1 MNQLEQLRRLTTVV
15 ADTGDIDAIRL
26 LQPTEATTNPSLI
39 LQASQLTTFRHLLL
53 DACQA
58 HPADIAAATEQVT
71 VNFGAEIL
79 RYIPGRVSTEIDARL
94 SFDCAASVAKAQRIV
109 ARYAAKGI
117 DKSRV
122 LIKLAATW
130 PGIQAAAALEKQGIA
145 CNLTLVFSLAQ
156 AKACADAQVTLI
168 SPFVGR
174 ILDWY
179 KKQHPETDFSG
190 ANDPG
195 VQSVRQI
202 YQHYKS
208 HGINTVVMGA
218 SFRNIDQIRQLAG
231 CDLLTIA
238 PDLLN
243 QLQAAAAPLPRQL
256 QPDLALAPAAAR
268 PLTEAEFLWQLNEDA
283 MACEKLA
290 EGIRKFAVDQIK
302 LEQLLSSLVQ
312 EMAVV

>member
-1 MNQLEQLRRLTTVV
+1 MNQLEKLRRLTTVV

-39 LQASQLTTFRHLLL
+39 LQASQQATFRHLLL
-53 DACQA
+53 NACQA
-58 HPADIAAATEQVT
+58 HPGDVAAAAELVT

-79 RYIPGRVSTEIDARL
+79 KYIPGRVSTEIDARL
-94 SFDCAASVAKAQRIV
+94 SFDCAASVAKAQRIIGL
-109 ARYAAKGI
+109 YAAKGI
-117 DKSRV
+117 AKSRV

-179 KKQHPETDFSG
+179 KKQQPDTDFSG

-195 VQSVRQI
+195 VQSVQQI

-218 SFRNIDQIRQLAG
+218 SFRNVDQIRQLAG

-243 QLQAAAAPLPRQL
+243 QLQASEASLPRQL
-256 QPDLALAPAAAR
+256 QPDVIQAPATAS

-302 LEQLLSSLVQ
+302 LEQLLQQLMQ
-312 EMAVV
+312 QQG

>member
-15 ADTGDIDAIRL
+15 ADSGDIAAIQQ

-39 LQASQLTTFRHLLL
+39 LQASQLPQYQSLLL
-53 DACQA
+53 DACRA
-58 HPADIAAATEQVT
+58 HPDSIAAISEQVT

-79 RYIPGRVSTEIDARL
+79 KHIPGRVSTEIDARL
-94 SFDCAASVAKAQRIV
+94 SFDTGASVQKALSII

-130 PGIQAAAALEKQGIA
+130 QGIQAAAELEKQGIA

-156 AKACADAQVTLI
+156 AKACADAKVTLI

-179 KKQHPETDFSG
+179 KKQQPDADFSG
-190 ANDPG
+190 ELDPG

-202 YQHYKS
+202 YQYYKS
-208 HGINTVVMGA
+208 HAIRTVVMGA
-218 SFRNIDQIRQLAG
+218 SFRHIDQIRQLAG

-243 QLQAAAAPLPRQL
+243 QLQAADAVLPRQL
-256 QPDLALAPAAAR
+256 QPDVPLATTPKQRLS
-268 PLTEAEFLWQLNEDA
+268 EAEFLWQLNEDA
-283 MACEKLA
+283 MAGEKLA
-290 EGIRKFAVDQIK
+290 EGIRKFAVDQRK
-302 LEQLLSSLVQ
+302 LEVLLAQLQQQLSV
-312 EMAVV
+312 

>member
-1 MNQLEQLRRLTTVV
+1 MNQLEQLRSLTTVV
-15 ADTGDIDAIRL
+15 ADTGDIAAIQQ

-39 LQASQLTTFRHLLL
+39 LQASQLPQYQPLLL
-53 DACQA
+53 DACRA
-58 HPADIAAATEQVT
+58 HPDSIAAISEQVT

-79 RYIPGRVSTEIDARL
+79 KHIPGRVSTEIDARL
-94 SFDCAASVAKAQRIV
+94 SFDCAASVAKAHSII

-130 PGIQAAAALEKQGIA
+130 PGIQAAAELEQQGIA

-156 AKACADAQVTLI
+156 AKACADAKVTLI

-179 KKQHPETDFSG
+179 KKQQPAADFSG
-190 ANDPG
+190 ALDPG

-208 HGINTVVMGA
+208 HGIGTVVMGA

-243 QLQAAAAPLPRQL
+243 QLQAADAPLPRQL
-256 QPDLALAPAAAR
+256 QPDVVGAPAAAT

-302 LEQLLSSLVQ
+302 LEQLLSQLMQ
-312 EMAVV
+312 EPATH

>member
-1 MNQLEQLRRLTTVV
+1 MNQLEQLRRMTTVV
-15 ADTGDIDAIRL
+15 ADTGDIAAIRV

-39 LQASQLTTFRHLLL
+39 LQASQLAAYQPLLL
-53 DACQA
+53 DACRA
-58 HPADIAAATEQVT
+58 HPVDLAGAAEQVT
-71 VNFGAEIL
+71 VNFGSEIL
-79 RYIPGRVSTEIDARL
+79 QHIPGRVSTEIDARL
-94 SFDCAASVAKAQRIV
+94 SFDTAASVQKALSIM

-130 PGIQAAAALEKQGIA
+130 QGIQAAAELEKQGIA

-156 AKACADAQVTLI
+156 AKACADAKVTLI

-179 KKQHPETDFSG
+179 QQQQPDRDFSG
-190 ANDPG
+190 ELDPG

-208 HGINTVVMGA
+208 HGIRTVVMGA
-218 SFRNIDQIRQLAG
+218 SFRHIDQIRQLAG

-238 PDLLN
+238 PNLLQ
-243 QLQAAAAPLPRQL
+243 QLQAADTALPRRL
-256 QPDLALAPAAAR
+256 QPDVPPAITSAQ
-268 PLTEAEFLWQLNEDA
+268 PLSEAEFLWQLNEDA

-290 EGIRKFAVDQIK
+290 EGIRKFAVDQRK
-302 LEQLLSSLVQ
+302 LEVLLAQLQQQPSL
-312 EMAVV
+312 

>member
-1 MNQLEQLRRLTTVV
+1 MNQLEQLRQLTTVV
-15 ADTGDIDAIRL
+15 ADTGDIDAIRQ

-39 LQASQLTTFRHLLL
+39 LQASQLQAFQPLLV
-53 DACQA
+53 DACRA
-58 HPADIAAATEQVT
+58 HPTDIGAASEQVT
-71 VNFGAEIL
+71 VNFGVEIL
-79 RYIPGRVSTEIDARL
+79 KHIPGRVSTEIDARL
-94 SFDCAASVAKAQRIV
+94 SFDQAASVDKALSII
-109 ARYAAKGI
+109 ARYAEKGI

-145 CNLTLVFSLAQ
+145 CNLTLIFSLAQ
-156 AKACADAQVTLI
+156 AKACADANVTLI

-179 KKQHPETDFSG
+179 KKQHPDNDFSG
-190 ANDPG
+190 ALDPG
-195 VQSVRQI
+195 VRSVQQI

-218 SFRNIDQIRQLAG
+218 SFRNIEQIRQLAG

-238 PDLLN
+238 PDLLS
-243 QLQAAAAPLPRQL
+243 QLQASEASLVRQL
-256 QPDLALAPAAAR
+256 PAEVAKVSSPAQ

-283 MACEKLA
+283 MACDKLA
-290 EGIRKFAVDQIK
+290 EGIRKFAVDQRK
-302 LEQLLSSLVQ
+302 LEQLLTSLMQ
-312 EMAVV
+312 TIG